1 MPLTCPQCTY
11 DLTGMGDDQSV
22 SCPECGMVIVLP
34 GDRAG
39 QPRQRS
45 ELWLLI
51 AALATPLITLAA
63 IVAGFEL
70 SLIVGWMWSM
80 ATVTALAW
88 VEFKKRRRV
97 PRLALSALAGI
108 TAGSLWAVISIVGAV
123 LAYFLIFKP

>member
-1 MPLTCPQCTY
+1 VPTRAPDLYPSACPP
-11 DLTGMGDDQSV
+11 
-22 SCPECGMVIVLP
+22 PEF
-34 GDRAG
+34 
-39 QPRQRS
+39 
-45 ELWLLI
+45 WLLI

-97 PRLALSALAGI
+97 PRLALSALAGF

-123 LAYFLIFKP
+123 LAYFLIFKN